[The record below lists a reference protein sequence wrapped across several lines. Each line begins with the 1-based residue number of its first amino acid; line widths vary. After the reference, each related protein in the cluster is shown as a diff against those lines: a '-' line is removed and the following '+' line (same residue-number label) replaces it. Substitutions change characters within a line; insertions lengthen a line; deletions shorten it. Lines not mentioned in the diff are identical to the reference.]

1 MGGKTLSTKDALK
14 WIAKLSLSAIFWI
27 FILSIRVDNRTLF
40 SYANNFLV
48 QNSFLEIVDTIADT
62 LYNVSDAAKTTFSEE
77 GKDHKSKARK
87 M

>member
-1 MGGKTLSTKDALK
+1 MALSTKDALK

-48 QNSFLEIVDTIADT
+48 QNSFLEIVDTVADT
-62 LYNVSDAAKTTFSEE
+62 LYNVSDAAKSTFSED
-77 GKDHKSKARK
+77 GKNHKSKSRK